1 MFLAFPNIIRYWDKT
16 QYGCYVAP
24 MFVCLFF
31 FLYRISNIIYV
42 FNISEID
49 DYEFNFMELKLHLC
63 LFKWSAYINA
73 LAIRGK
79 WLKG

>member
-1 MFLAFPNIIRYWDKT
+1 MRFRTL
-16 QYGCYVAP
+16 
-24 MFVCLFF
+24 FVIGIKHNTVVTLHLCLIVCFF

-63 LFKWSAYINA
+63 LFKWGAYIDA